1 MKSNLGV
8 SGQKYSSISLP
19 CHILKKKSSSF
30 LCPDPVTSLWAF
42 KLTYSA
48 RAKAAASFH
57 KAYIFV
63 GADTIFSLS
72 AGLGGGYSLAQGKW
86 ELLSCK
92 EQSYC
97 AQQRPKLETS
107 TAPSPLQQ
115 IWVWIEGGAWGPS
128 SGPAWLPAGH
138 WVTMSQPWP
147 PPGSWLSTEAQGM
160 WWPL

>member
-30 LCPDPVTSLWAF
+30 LCPDPVTSLWAS

-92 EQSYC
+92 EQSYY

-138 WVTMSQPWP
+138 WVTMSQP
-147 PPGSWLSTEAQGM
+147 
-160 WWPL
+160 